1 MRESCRLSQ
10 SADDEQSESD
20 DEAAGANP
28 VVEVPATLLRLPV
41 AGQTCGR
48 PELGAVVD
56 RDRADER
63 EEDGEDLDGEGNLGE
78 VAGEHA
84 EMFEGQ
90 QQEQVQQRGG
100 SHPEWHDAAEERG
113 EGGTDGDVHVKR
125 LAVQRG
131 MAECGDVQLTA
142 AHQAE
147 DDDCEYLKNH
157 TDFDVVQKRE
167 SHNFALSRRTDKSF
181 GYAECRDG

>member
-1 MRESCRLSQ
+1 LGLHGDRMRESCRLSQ

-48 PELGAVVD
+48 PELDAVVD
-56 RDRADER
+56 RDGTDQR
-63 EEDGEDLDGEGNLGE
+63 EENRGDLDGKGNLGE
-78 VAGEHA
+78 MAGENA
-84 EMFEGQ
+84 KMFEGQ

-100 SHPEWHDAAEERG
+100 RHPEWHDSAEERR

-125 LAVQRG
+125 LAVQGG

-147 DDDCEYLKNH
+147 DDGCEYLKNH
-157 TDFDVVQKRE
+157 TDFDVLQRRE
-167 SHNFALSRRTDKSF
+167 SHNFAVSLK
-181 GYAECRDG
+181 DG